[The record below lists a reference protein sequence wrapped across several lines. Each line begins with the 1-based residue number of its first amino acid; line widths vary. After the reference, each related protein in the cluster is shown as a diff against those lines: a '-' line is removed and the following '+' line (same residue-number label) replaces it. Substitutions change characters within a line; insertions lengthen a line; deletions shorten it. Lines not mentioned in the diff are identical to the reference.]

1 MKKSFYKT
9 LYQSV
14 ILLFSIFILITI
26 LFNAFLS
33 YNNFITEKEKMR
45 DDIINSKKAIM
56 KNKVDFFIT
65 DIESSRKKLQEKTK
79 QELQKR
85 VEVAYNIAENLYKTQ
100 HNNPNI
106 QSIIIESLRE
116 LKFYDIGDQYVFMT
130 KLDGTF
136 LLVSGL
142 KHLEGKNVFNLTTE
156 SNTKSIHAIIDMVKK
171 EKKGFFEYK
180 WQNHNTLKFEEKIS
194 YFKYF
199 EPFDCYIGTGVFLK
213 DIEEKLKK
221 HFLAKIDNFRFGENL
236 ENYIFSASYDGIS
249 YTEPAKGKNM
259 YEATDINGLKV
270 VQELIKVAKK
280 GSGFLQYALPLG
292 KDKQLDKISYV
303 VGIDKWQLYVG
314 FGETLKDMNQTIEN
328 KKQELLSELYTD
340 ITISLFFGMIF
351 LVLFYL
357 ILHKLKVQVSTDI
370 ENLMKSIFEL
380 VNNNKAIELQ
390 TIKFKEFEQI
400 SIQTNQLLKNKIEI
414 EKNLKEKEML
424 LYQQS
429 KMASMGELLENIAHQ
444 WRQPLSII
452 TVESSGIQAKKEYG
466 QLDDKYLDEALEH
479 INENANYLS
488 NTIDDFR
495 NFFISN
501 VKKENFTSQE
511 IINTTFKLLKT
522 RNKVNNIKIIE
533 DIENISI
540 TSYKNPLLQVLLII
554 LNNSYDALEKIEYEK
569 YIFIH
574 ILKKENNIE
583 IFIKDNAGG
592 IKPKNLDKIFEPYY
606 TTKHRANGTGIGL
619 YMAREIIMKQLHGNI
634 TATNKKYK
642 YKKKEYLGAQFIIT
656 FPASV

>member
-33 YNNFITEKEKMR
+33 YNNFITEKEKIK
-45 DDIINSKKAIM
+45 DDIINSKKAVM

-100 HNNPNI
+100 QNNPNI

-156 SNTKSIHAIIDMVKK
+156 SNKKSIHDIIDMVKTQ
-171 EKKGFFEYK
+171 KKGFFKYK
-180 WQNHNTLKFEEKIS
+180 WQNHNTLKFEQKIS

-199 EPFDCYIGTGVFLK
+199 KPFDCYIGTGVFLT

-292 KDKQLDKISYV
+292 KNEKLDKISYV
-303 VGIDKWQLYVG
+303 VGIDQWKLYVG
-314 FGETLKDMNQTIEN
+314 FGETLNDMNQTIEN

-340 ITISLFFGMIF
+340 IIISLFFGMIF
-351 LVLFYL
+351 LILFYM
-357 ILHKLKVQVSTDI
+357 ILHKLQVLISTDI
-370 ENLMKSIFEL
+370 ENLMKSIFDL
-380 VNNNKAIELQ
+380 VNKNKEIELQ
-390 TIKFKEFEQI
+390 TIKFKEFEEI

-429 KMASMGELLENIAHQ
+429 KMAALGELLENIAHQ

-466 QLDDKYLDEALEH
+466 QLDDKYLEEALEH

-495 NFFISN
+495 NFFVSN

-511 IINTTFKLLKT
+511 IIDTTFKLLKT
-522 RNKVNNIKIIE
+522 RNKIHNIEIIQS
-533 DIENISI
+533 IENIHI
-540 TSYKNPLLQVLLII
+540 TSYKNQLLQVLLII
-554 LNNSYDALEKIEYEK
+554 LNNSYDALEKIDYEK

-574 ILKKENNIE
+574 IIKKENTIE
-583 IFIKDNAGG
+583 ISIKDNAGG
-592 IKPKNLDKIFEPYY
+592 IKLKNLEKIFEPYF